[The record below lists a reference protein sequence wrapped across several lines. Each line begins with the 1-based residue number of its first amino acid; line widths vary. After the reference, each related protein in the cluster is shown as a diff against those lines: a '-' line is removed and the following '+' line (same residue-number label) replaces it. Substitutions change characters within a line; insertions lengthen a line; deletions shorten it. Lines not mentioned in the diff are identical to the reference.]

1 MGFSQARR
9 YESLLVCR
17 ARPLLAS
24 HAGNGAPSAHA
35 MPALQNRR
43 CHLRCSPSE
52 QVELEVT
59 ASLVLASH
67 VASFPRPSVRA
78 CRPRALNARAHCARP
93 LRTPTHDVRDT
104 GVILTP
110 CRHRL
115 SRAPFVRWATHLP
128 VCAMRADGYLQLVF
142 QKRQTWGAR
151 RSSEHTFLWPG
162 VHECVEEAS
171 QGQPSAELMAVP
183 SPRGA
188 RPGRVRRQLVV

>member
-1 MGFSQARR
+1 MRRGGRVGFSQARR

-93 LRTPTHDVRDT
+93 LRTPIAHADTRRPRYRGDPYTLQTPSVPCAVRTVGDSLARMCHASRWIPAV
-104 GVILTP
+104 GVSKTP
-110 CRHRL
+110 NLGC
-115 SRAPFVRWATHLP
+115 ATI
-128 VCAMRADGYLQLVF
+128 V
-142 QKRQTWGAR
+142 
-151 RSSEHTFLWPG
+151 
-162 VHECVEEAS
+162 
-171 QGQPSAELMAVP
+171 
-183 SPRGA
+183 
-188 RPGRVRRQLVV
+188 